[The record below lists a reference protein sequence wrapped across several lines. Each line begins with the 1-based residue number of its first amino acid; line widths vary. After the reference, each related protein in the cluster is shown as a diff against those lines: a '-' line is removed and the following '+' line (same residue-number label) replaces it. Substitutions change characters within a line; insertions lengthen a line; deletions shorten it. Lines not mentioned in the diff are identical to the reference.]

1 MNDQNMPFDQL
12 DDSGNSVMHLAVTAS
27 EKLENP
33 RPVRQLVF
41 NAAPKDLKNMNGETP
56 ADVARGLEDEDIG
69 RAVIGILE
77 RKQTF
82 AEWIQMEKPNQ
93 REEKSYKLMIFA
105 YSLIIFLSIYGYLF
119 LYPLWTSWYEIGFT
133 IAGQVLSL
141 IFFTITVCSPAGHI
155 KPHKEVDFL
164 VSELS

>member
-1 MNDQNMPFDQL
+1 MIYIIAFMNDQNMPFDQL

-56 ADVARGLEDEDIG
+56 ADVARGLEDEDVG

-93 REEKSYKLMIFA
+93 RE
-105 YSLIIFLSIYGYLF
+105 
-119 LYPLWTSWYEIGFT
+119 
-133 IAGQVLSL
+133 
-141 IFFTITVCSPAGHI
+141 
-155 KPHKEVDFL
+155 
-164 VSELS
+164 